1 MCAQPFASQAQI
13 GRVTI
18 PYEGDPP
25 YVGGPLPSFEGMP
38 GPWIQSALDPG
49 WLAGQSYPEGST
61 VEFVA
66 YWRGARTLSRV
77 LATVLSTQELGT
89 PRHETK
95 GKWLAVQVRCVE
107 DHKLFQWLGT
117 GGGAKQKGRFD
128 LHLCLGQVDRCT
140 LVRDEEEVEVHTDTL
155 RMIGPR
161 DLEERISEWW
171 TTSPTKTDFEALRA
185 RVLRNSSTGAKAQEV
200 PPQNVGG
207 TEASQPG
214 CPGVSTKASRRNE
227 GRDAVGVH
235 FSSPAHDEDRSR
247 AKGSGRCRSPEE
259 SRRSRRSFNRGS
271 PDGSLGGNVGRW
283 LVDAPSRR
291 GLKSPDSSGAGGSG
305 DGRLSRRRRSS
316 HREPNPERA
325 KALSSDHGDQRA
337 GRSRSHGMEAARGRK
352 GRGPSRKGERGPGR
366 EDIYRHEREP
376 MRPGREPD
384 HVHIPGQALRTGPD
398 GLDRGLIRLKSAV
411 ARSGCGASAPTQWLK
426 DLKGLLISQKLRI

>member
-1 MCAQPFASQAQI
+1 MCI
-13 GRVTI
+13 
-18 PYEGDPP
+18 
-25 YVGGPLPSFEGMP
+25 
-38 GPWIQSALDPG
+38 
-49 WLAGQSYPEGST
+49 
-61 VEFVA
+61 
-66 YWRGARTLSRV
+66 
-77 LATVLSTQELGT
+77 
-89 PRHETK
+89 
-95 GKWLAVQVRCVE
+95 
-107 DHKLFQWLGT
+107 
-117 GGGAKQKGRFD
+117 
-128 LHLCLGQVDRCT
+128 
-140 LVRDEEEVEVHTDTL
+140 
-155 RMIGPR
+155 
-161 DLEERISEWW
+161 
-171 TTSPTKTDFEALRA
+171 
-185 RVLRNSSTGAKAQEV
+185 
-200 PPQNVGG
+200 
-207 TEASQPG
+207 
-214 CPGVSTKASRRNE
+214 
-227 GRDAVGVH
+227 
-235 FSSPAHDEDRSR
+235 
-247 AKGSGRCRSPEE
+247 
-259 SRRSRRSFNRGS
+259 
-271 PDGSLGGNVGRW
+271 RW

-337 GRSRSHGMEAARGRK
+337 GRSRSHGMEVARGRK